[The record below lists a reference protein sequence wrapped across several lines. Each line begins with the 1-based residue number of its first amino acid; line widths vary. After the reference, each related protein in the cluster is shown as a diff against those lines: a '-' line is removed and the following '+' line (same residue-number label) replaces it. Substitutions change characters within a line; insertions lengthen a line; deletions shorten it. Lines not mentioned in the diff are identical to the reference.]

1 MEKQMR
7 AKMMWVAALSL
18 GMFALPAQAQTLKK
32 VAHDVSSTVKKAG
45 RDTKAEVHRDASKAH
60 NALTDAGNDT
70 KKAAGDATGIHK
82 VGGDVG
88 KAARKVSHAS
98 KKAGRSTRKSV
109 NSAKSDA
116 HASLTKT
123 GKDAKK
129 EVKTP

>member
-1 MEKQMR
+1 MR
-7 AKMMWVAALSL
+7 AKMMWIAAFSL
-18 GMFALPAQAQTLKK
+18 GMFALPARAQSIKK

-60 NALTDAGNDT
+60 TALTDAGNGT
-70 KKAAGDATGIHK
+70 KKAAGDVTGIHK

-98 KKAGRSTRKSV
+98 KKAGRSARKSV
-109 NSAKSDA
+109 NGAKSDA
-116 HASLTKT
+116 HSELTKA

-129 EVKTP
+129 EAKKP

>member
-1 MEKQMR
+1 M
-7 AKMMWVAALSL
+7 
-18 GMFALPAQAQTLKK
+18 
-32 VAHDVSSTVKKAG
+32 
-45 RDTKAEVHRDASKAH
+45 
-60 NALTDAGNDT
+60 
-70 KKAAGDATGIHK
+70 
-82 VGGDVG
+82 G

>member
-1 MEKQMR
+1 MR
-7 AKMMWVAALSL
+7 AKMMWIAALSL
-18 GMFALPAQAQTLKK
+18 GMFALPARAQSLKK

-45 RDTKAEVHRDASKAH
+45 RDTKAEVHRDADKTH
-60 NALTDAGNDT
+60 DALTKAGNST
-70 KKAAGDATGIHK
+70 KKAAGDATGVHK

-116 HASLTKT
+116 HSELTKA

-129 EVKTP
+129 QAKTP